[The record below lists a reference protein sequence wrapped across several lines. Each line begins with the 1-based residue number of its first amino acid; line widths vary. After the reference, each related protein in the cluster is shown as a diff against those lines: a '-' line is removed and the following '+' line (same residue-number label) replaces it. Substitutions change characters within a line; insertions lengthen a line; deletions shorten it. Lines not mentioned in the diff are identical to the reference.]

1 MLPAIECLKMLID
14 KENGLGIPLKVAAR
28 FMDCHATT
36 LGNYLHEGYTP
47 SARLEKQIIEGLKKM
62 ADYFNMRLTQF
73 NI

>member
-1 MLPAIECLKMLID
+1 MIIFIQVSHFFQYFNLGGENMLPAIECLKMLID

-47 SARLEKQIIEGLKKM
+47 SARLEK
-62 ADYFNMRLTQF
+62 
-73 NI
+73 